1 MKTGSASTSEKR
13 LIPNELLC
21 YAFAYSNCSAIG
33 SLVNCICEFYQPDEI
48 AAARKLL
55 WKECE
60 QFLSVQTKKVRRL
73 QVPTDSRSAKPFAE
87 DLNVWV
93 NLLKNLQKPTYVTF
107 CAIDVRKLPPC
118 PLEEINLFSI
128 VARVTALE
136 KKFKTAASAD
146 PSRLVHEALPNQSLV
161 QNNSSST
168 TMGNR
173 KDTTI
178 APLSEKRVQFA
189 ERAAPTD
196 NPREPDLKR
205 SWTTV
210 VKTSR
215 RRPLQLLGRRIG
227 ETDTEIK
234 SRKPLKQLFVYGV
247 DSVCDADALK
257 GFMDKQGVRPKQVH
271 RVSKATW
278 LRASFRVTV
287 EEEDLEKVRQ
297 AKFWPSGVMCRE
309 WLNSV
314 PKKPPQD
321 NSNFE
326 DVFAESFAHDDTD
339 AEEDEHKNDDGN
351 DT

>member
-1 MKTGSASTSEKR
+1 MKTGSASTSEER

-48 AAARKLL
+48 AAARELL

-60 QFLSVQTKKVRRL
+60 KCPNKK
-73 QVPTDSRSAKPFAE
+73 
-87 DLNVWV
+87 
-93 NLLKNLQKPTYVTF
+93 
-107 CAIDVRKLPPC
+107 
-118 PLEEINLFSI
+118 
-128 VARVTALE
+128 
-136 KKFKTAASAD
+136 ASAD
-146 PSRLVHEALPNQSLV
+146 PSHLVHEALPNQSLV

-196 NPREPDLKR
+196 NPREPDLER

-215 RRPLQLLGRRIG
+215 RRPLQVKQRLRAAAKLLPSVVGIG

-234 SRKPLKQLFVYGV
+234 SCRPLKQLFVYCV

-278 LRASFRVTV
+278 LRASFQ
-287 EEEDLEKVRQ
+287 VRQ

-326 DVFAESFAHDDTD
+326 DVFGESFAHDDAD